1 MVLKSSF
8 QKILTHM
15 QNTLSV
21 SLIIYPGQIICCV
34 AHTQIQRCP
43 VSDVDVCLNVL
54 SYDFLRISFSNYHQ
68 VSASHIHTLFGD
80 CFRLLLFYL
89 PKRSDVSFVNLLRNF
104 CPVPENIE
112 FASCSMER
120 ICAIEDGKLDSL
132 HPVVVIWLSLDMLLS
147 TMWIFH
153 LGEVRS
159 KKKTSLK
166 RQEQNSTEPA
176 SQSDKRHTA
185 VASDTLSGR
194 LFGVSDLFQRP
205 MVLISK
211 HQYIATGRQRSARS
225 ITILPQQDVMSRLKK
240 FSTGRQ
246 EFPLKLENWQNC
258 VLTLVAIGV
267 VGIISSIQDLDV
279 RLKIISSIMKNLFI
293 GKRLLLFYFSLK
305 FHHSSPKALTD
316 RHE

>member
-8 QKILTHM
+8 QKILTRM
-15 QNTLSV
+15 QNTLSE

-153 LGEVRS
+153 LGE
-159 KKKTSLK
+159 
-166 RQEQNSTEPA
+166 EQNSTEPA

-211 HQYIATGRQRSARS
+211 HQYIATGWQRSARS

-246 EFPLKLENWQNC
+246 TGRQEFPLKLENWQSC
-258 VLTLVAIGV
+258 LGC
-267 VGIISSIQDLDV
+267 
-279 RLKIISSIMKNLFI
+279 SIMKNLFI

>member
-1 MVLKSSF
+1 MRTACSSCASGIF
-8 QKILTHM
+8 NYQLYF
-15 QNTLSV
+15 
-21 SLIIYPGQIICCV
+21 SL
-34 AHTQIQRCP
+34 P

-132 HPVVVIWLSLDMLLS
+132 LPVVVIWLSLDMLLS

-153 LGEVRS
+153 LGE
-159 KKKTSLK
+159 
-166 RQEQNSTEPA
+166 EQNSTEPA

-211 HQYIATGRQRSARS
+211 HQYIATGWQRSARS

-246 EFPLKLENWQNC
+246 EFPLKLENWQSC
-258 VLTLVAIGV
+258 LGC
-267 VGIISSIQDLDV
+267 
-279 RLKIISSIMKNLFI
+279 SIMKNLFI

>member
-1 MVLKSSF
+1 MALMFV
-8 QKILTHM
+8 M
-15 QNTLSV
+15 
-21 SLIIYPGQIICCV
+21 
-34 AHTQIQRCP
+34 P

-54 SYDFLRISFSNYHQ
+54 FYDFLRISFSNYHQ

-89 PKRSDVSFVNLLRNF
+89 RKRSDVSFVNLLRNF

-132 HPVVVIWLSLDMLLS
+132 IPVVVIWLSSDMLLS

-153 LGEVRS
+153 LGE
-159 KKKTSLK
+159 
-166 RQEQNSTEPA
+166 EQNSTEPA

-194 LFGVSDLFQRP
+194 LFGVSDVFQRP

-211 HQYIATGRQRSARS
+211 HQYIVTGRQRSAGS

-246 EFPLKLENWQNC
+246 TGRQEFPLKLENWQSCLGCFPSSNLFRNKEHIPAASMSAEMHLHHGEENFAC
-258 VLTLVAIGV
+258 RFFVSRQHRLLLVAFL
-267 VGIISSIQDLDV
+267 SL
-279 RLKIISSIMKNLFI
+279 LLKNLFI